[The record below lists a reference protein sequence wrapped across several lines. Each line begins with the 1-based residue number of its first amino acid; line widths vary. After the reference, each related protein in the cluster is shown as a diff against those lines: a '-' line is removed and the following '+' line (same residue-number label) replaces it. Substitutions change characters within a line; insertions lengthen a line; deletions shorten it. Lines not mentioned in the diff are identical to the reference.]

1 MLKGENRQLRYSWK
15 KYALCVLLLHLAGVG
30 LLIWSWPDYPALL
43 GFGVLA
49 YTLGLRHAFDA
60 DHIAAIDNT
69 VRKLAQQRTNPTGV
83 GFFFSLGHSSV
94 VGLMTVVV
102 ALAVTWAQ
110 TNLPALEHTGG
121 LIGTSVSG
129 VFLILI
135 GMLNLIVLIQI
146 FHIFLKMRRER
157 HDDEQLERLL
167 NSRGFVAR
175 LLNPLFKLVNRSWH
189 VFPLGFL
196 FGLGFDTASEV
207 ALLAIA
213 AGASQSSLPV
223 VAIMALPLLFAAGM
237 SLLDTADGIFMTSAY
252 QWAFRTPLR
261 KIYYNMSVTAL
272 SVAAALVIGAVELL
286 QLLAPKLALEG
297 RFWDWVQELDFG
309 SLGYLLVGMFVLAW
323 AISYGIWKLLRIEQ
337 RWNSLDSR

>member
-1 MLKGENRQLRYSWK
+1 MNTREIRQQRYPWK
-15 KYALCVLLLHLAGVG
+15 KYALGVLLLHLAGGG
-30 LLIWSWPDYPALL
+30 LLIWSWPEYPALL

-69 VRKLAQQRTNPTGV
+69 VRKLAQQKTNPTGV
-83 GFFFSLGHSSV
+83 GFYFSLGHSSV
-94 VGLMTVVV
+94 VCLMTAVV
-102 ALAVTWAQ
+102 ALAVSWAQ
-110 TNLPALEHTGG
+110 TNLPSLEHTGG

-135 GMLNLIVLIQI
+135 GILNLIVLIQI
-146 FHIFLKMRRER
+146 FHIFLKMRHEP

-213 AGASQSSLPV
+213 AGASQSALPV
-223 VAIMALPLLFAAGM
+223 AAIMALPLLFAAGM
-237 SLLDTADGIFMTSAY
+237 SLLDTADGVFMASAY
-252 QWAFRTPLR
+252 HWAFRTPLR
-261 KIYYNMSVTAL
+261 KIYYNMSITAL
-272 SVAAALVIGAVELL
+272 SVVAALFIGLVELI
-286 QLLAPKLALEG
+286 QLLAPKLAMEG
-297 RFWDWVQELDFG
+297 KFWDWVLQLEFG
-309 SLGYLLVGMFVLAW
+309 NLGYILVGMFVLMW
-323 AISYGIWKLLRIEQ
+323 AISYGIWKLLKIEQ
-337 RWNSLDSR
+337 RWNTLNSR

>member
-1 MLKGENRQLRYSWK
+1 MRSYPWK
-15 KYALCVLLLHLAGVG
+15 KYAIGVLLLHLAGAS
-30 LLIWSWPDYPALL
+30 LLIWNWQDYPALI
-43 GFGVLA
+43 GFGLLA

-94 VGLMTVVV
+94 VCLMTVVV
-102 ALAVTWAQ
+102 ALAVSWAQ
-110 TNLPALEHTGG
+110 SNLPALEQTGG
-121 LIGTSVSG
+121 IIGTSVSG

-135 GMLNLIVLIQI
+135 GVLNLIVLIQI

-175 LLNPLFKLVNRSWH
+175 LLGPLFKLVNRSWQ

-213 AGASQSSLPV
+213 AGASQSSLPIG
-223 VAIMALPLLFAAGM
+223 AIMALPLLFAAGM

-272 SVAAALVIGAVELL
+272 SVAAALVIGSVELL
-286 QLLAPKLALEG
+286 QLLAPKLALTG
-297 RFWDWVQELDFG
+297 RFWEWVQELDFG

-323 AISYGIWKLLRIEQ
+323 AVSYGIWKLLRIEQ

>member
-1 MLKGENRQLRYSWK
+1 M
-15 KYALCVLLLHLAGVG
+15 LLHLAGVG
-30 LLIWSWPDYPALL
+30 LLLWSWPEYPALL

-94 VGLMTVVV
+94 VCLMTVVV
-102 ALAVTWAQ
+102 ALAVSWAQ
-110 TNLPALEHTGG
+110 TNLPALEYTGG

-135 GMLNLIVLIQI
+135 GVLNLIVLIQI

-213 AGASQSSLPV
+213 AGASQSMLPV
-223 VAIMALPLLFAAGM
+223 GAILALPLLFAAGM

-272 SVAAALVIGAVELL
+272 SVAAALVIGVVELL
-286 QLLAPKLALEG
+286 QLLAPKLALTG
-297 RFWDWVQELDFG
+297 GFWDWVQELDFG